1 MLHHP
6 VTYFT
11 TKADPY
17 FNFTVWWELLS
28 RGWQQQ
34 NCTMLYYLYR
44 WFRWVLLFRDDYSS
58 CLSLQSEW
66 ESHSGSLYGK
76 SLIHPTKR
84 SHLTNMMYLSCKLDT
99 LVQRHKRSNHPET
112 YGRDVIERKE
122 VLYVL
127 KIFVQL
133 KKRSSRNIKVHE
145 IRSST
150 KVIPR
155 YKRGKE

>member
-6 VTYFT
+6 VIYFT
-11 TKADPY
+11 TKAELY
-17 FNFTVWWELLS
+17 FNFTIRWELLS
-28 RGWQQQ
+28 GGWWQQ
-34 NCTMLYYLYR
+34 NCTTLYYVYR
-44 WFRWVLLFRDDYSS
+44 RFRWVLLFQDDYSS
-58 CLSLQSEW
+58 CLLLQSEW
-66 ESHSGSLYGK
+66 KSHCGRLYGK
-76 SLIHPTKR
+76 SLIHPTKH
-84 SHLTNMMYLSCKLDT
+84 SHLTNMMYLSCKLDI
-99 LVQRHKRSNHPET
+99 LVQRHKRSNHPGT
-112 YGRDVIERKE
+112 HGRDVIESKE

-133 KKRSSRNIKVHE
+133 KKQRSRSIKVHE